1 MKISKLVYTVIF
13 LVSMLQVSYGQ
24 GIKVKPGTSVTINTS
39 TTLKVAGGGD
49 LTLEDNQSFSPS
61 LLEKG
66 NLAFAGGGELY
77 VQQYLEKNEWHIIS
91 SPVNNE
97 TIGVYIN
104 MYLYSYN
111 EPTDVWS
118 NPWQTTTPL
127 NVGEGYFIWSV
138 AGAAD
143 VVSLIGTSNKTDVN
157 VTLTVTPSTNNSGW
171 NLLGNPFPCVVD
183 WNGDASWAINNV
195 GSTIY
200 LFDAGAGNYKTWNYN
215 GNIGTNGKTDGYIA
229 ATQGFWVR
237 TSDTIASQPSYSL
250 TIPASQRVASPS
262 TEFYKE
268 GDNEENML
276 RLMVNN
282 ETYSD
287 ECIIAFNE
295 NASDGFDNDMDAYKL
310 FSEVPSPKIYSVNGN
325 LKQAVNFM
333 NSEEIH
339 ESIPVDFSAGND
351 GKFTLNISGMESF
364 PVDLPIFLEDK
375 QDGILQDLRET
386 PDYTFQASALDLR
399 DRFVIHFSN
408 PLGIENPTGNMENI
422 RIYSWEK
429 TVKINTPKGFTGTMK
444 AYDLVGKEI
453 ASSRITEGL
462 NSIQIN
468 ALEGYYV
475 VQVIGTEGIKTG
487 KVHIR

>member
-1 MKISKLVYTVIF
+1 MKISKLIYTVVF
-13 LVSMLQVSYGQ
+13 LASILQVSYGQ
-24 GIKVKPGTSVTINTS
+24 GVKVKPGTNVTINTS

-49 LTLEDNQSFSPS
+49 LTLQDNQNYSPS

-66 NLAFAGGGELY
+66 NLAFTGGGELN

-91 SPVNNE
+91 SPVSNE
-97 TIGVYIN
+97 TIGSYMN
-104 MYLYSYN
+104 MYLYSYD
-111 EPTDVWS
+111 EPTDVWT
-118 NPWQTTTPL
+118 NPWQITTPL

-143 VVSLIGTSNKTDVN
+143 VVSLSGTSNKSDVN

-171 NLLGNPFPCVVD
+171 NLLGNPYPCVVD
-183 WNGDASWAINNV
+183 WNGDASWNINNV
-195 GSTIY
+195 SSTVY

-229 ATQGFWVR
+229 ATQGFWLR

-262 TEFYKE
+262 TEFYKDGNIE
-268 GDNEENML
+268 DNML
-276 RLMVNN
+276 RLAVNN

-295 NASDGFDNDMDAYKL
+295 NANDGFDNDLDAYKL
-310 FSEVPSPKIYSVNGN
+310 FSKVPSPKIFSLNGN

-333 NSEEIH
+333 NSVENNGTV
-339 ESIPVDFSAGND
+339 PVGFVPGND
-351 GKFTLNISGMESF
+351 GSFTLHITGLESF
-364 PVDLPIFLEDK
+364 STELPIFLEDK
-375 QDGILQDLRET
+375 RDGVFQDLRET
-386 PDYTFQASALDLR
+386 PDYAFDASVLDLQ

-408 PLGIENPTGNMENI
+408 PLGLENPAGNMENI

-429 TVKINTPKGFTGTMK
+429 TVKINAPKGFTGTMK
-444 AYDLVGKEI
+444 VYDLIGKEI
-453 ASSRITEGL
+453 ASSRLTEGL
-462 NSIQIN
+462 NNVQIN
-468 ALEGYYV
+468 AIEGYYV
-475 VQVIGTEGIKTG
+475 VKVIGTKGIKTG
-487 KVHIR
+487 KVHIQ